1 MWYNPL
7 IYREIMAEDFDC
19 PPLMRKK
26 GPVNSG
32 GACFVL
38 PRRKGS
44 DGKGPVNESA
54 TGVAGF

>member
-7 IYREIMAEDFDC
+7 IYKEIMAEDFDC

-32 GACFVL
+32 RCLLRAAEAEGE
-38 PRRKGS
+38 RW
-44 DGKGPVNESA
+44 KGP
-54 TGVAGF
+54 G